1 MTPIDEA
8 IRDLFK
14 EALLSGWTIASI
26 VPVSIRI
33 AGEPVAYRAT
43 IVRRDEDDQPEIVV
57 YGAGGTIGIALA
69 SAARKAMRLG
79 Q

>member
-1 MTPIDEA
+1 MTPIDGA
-8 IRDLFK
+8 IREMFKDLP
-14 EALLSGWTIASI
+14 GWTIASI

-43 IVRRDEDDQPEIVV
+43 IVRRDEQDQPEIVV
-57 YGAGGTIGIALA
+57 YGVGGTVGRALA
-69 SAARKAMRLG
+69 SAVLKAQSFG

>member
-1 MTPIDEA
+1 MTPIDGA
-8 IRDLFK
+8 IREMLK
-14 EALLSGWTIASI
+14 NLPGWTIASI

-57 YGAGGTIGIALA
+57 YGAGGTIGRALA
-69 SAARKAMRLG
+69 SAVLKAQSFG